1 MTTPTSTLLTWH
13 SANHGEEVLRSAI
26 SLLAKQR
33 VRVGHVM
40 YLVQKRTKIQV
51 PPKVEDA
58 SVQPITLDI
67 DDPTDHATIYSA
79 VRDEVLPAIRDMEDL
94 HINVS
99 PGTPAMHAVWLIL
112 HAGGS
117 FPASTRLWSS
127 QFDPERKERRIS
139 PVRFEINSY
148 LAEVRRSRSLRPQ
161 VAQYELEASSAARRE
176 AFERLGL
183 YGRVPGA
190 PLLILGE
197 RGTGK
202 TRLIET
208 VVSAAK
214 GKQVVSVVCGGVDP
228 NLAESTLF
236 GHVRGAFTGADKER
250 AGLIAAAKGKI
261 LFLDEVQD
269 LPRTV
274 QRKLVRVLQDRQR
287 RYSPVG
293 SDEERRSD
301 FDVVCASNRSL
312 SELQGLLDADLF
324 DRLAHLVVTI
334 PPLRECRDDLLSDW
348 REVWRELRADPATTE
363 EAPWDAIL
371 ARVLVDDPLSGNFR
385 DLQRLALLCMAWN
398 VPAHGSKAMATAI
411 KEWRASRSDPEVAG
425 HSRFYRGTR
434 EQRTREFQKDLA
446 IWAKDRFSTW
456 TRAAV
461 ELRCNEKTLRD
472 DAAAIS

>member
-1 MTTPTSTLLTWH
+1 MTTTTSTLLTWH
-13 SANHGEEVLRSAI
+13 SANHGEEVLRSAVA
-26 SLLAKQR
+26 LLAKQR
-33 VRVGHVM
+33 VRVEHVM
-40 YLVQKRTKIQV
+40 YLVQKRAKVQV
-51 PPKVEDA
+51 PPTVEDA

-67 DDPTDHATIYSA
+67 DDPTDHAAIYSA
-79 VRDEVLPAIRDMEDL
+79 FREEVLPAIRDIEDL

-148 LAEVRRSRSLRPQ
+148 LAEVRRGRSLRPQ
-161 VAQYELEASSAARRE
+161 MAQYELEARSAARRE

-190 PLLILGE
+190 PLLVLGE

-202 TRLIET
+202 TRLVET
-208 VVSAAK
+208 VVSDAK
-214 GKQVVSVVCGGVDP
+214 GKKVVSIACGGVDP

-250 AGLIAAAKGKI
+250 PGLIAAAKGKI

-293 SDEERRSD
+293 SDEERSSD

-334 PPLRECRDDLLSDW
+334 PPLRDCRDDLLDDW
-348 REVWRELRADPATTE
+348 REVWRELRADASTTD
-363 EAPWDAIL
+363 EAPWDTVL
-371 ARVLVDDPLSGNFR
+371 ARALVDDPLSGNFR
-385 DLQRLALLCMAWN
+385 DLQRLALLCMAWS
-398 VPAHGSKAMATAI
+398 VPIHGSKAMTTAI
-411 KEWRASRSDPEVAG
+411 REWRASRCDAEIAG
-425 HSRFYRGTR
+425 HLRFYRGTR

-446 IWAKDRFSTW
+446 IWAKERFTTW
-456 TRAAV
+456 KKAAD
-461 ELRCNEKTLRD
+461 ELHCNEKTLRD
-472 DAAAIS
+472 DASISS

>member
-1 MTTPTSTLLTWH
+1 MTAPTSTLLTWH

-26 SLLAKQR
+26 ALLGKQR

-40 YLVQKRTKIQV
+40 YLVQKRAKVQL
-51 PPKVEDA
+51 PPTFEEA
-58 SVQPITLDI
+58 SVQSITLDI
-67 DDPTDHATIYSA
+67 EDPTDHATIYSA
-79 VRDEVLPAIRDMEDL
+79 IRDEVLPTIRDIEDL

-117 FPASTRLWSS
+117 FHASTRLWSS

-139 PVRFEINSY
+139 PIRFEINSY
-148 LAEVRRSRSLRPQ
+148 LAEVRRGRSLRPQ
-161 VAQYELEASSAARRE
+161 VAQYELEARSAPRRE
-176 AFERLGL
+176 AFERLSL

-190 PLLILGE
+190 PLLVLGE

-202 TRLIET
+202 TRLVET

-214 GKQVVSVVCGGVDP
+214 GKKVVSIACGGVDP

-236 GHVRGAFTGADKER
+236 GHIRGAFTGADKER
-250 AGLIAAAKGKI
+250 PGLIAAAKGKI

-269 LPRTV
+269 LPQTV

-293 SDEERRSD
+293 SDEERCSD

-324 DRLAHLVVTI
+324 DRLAHLVVRI
-334 PPLRECRDDLLSDW
+334 PPLRECREDVLEDW
-348 REVWRELRADPATTE
+348 REVWRELRADPSTCD
-363 EAPWDAIL
+363 EAPWDTLL
-371 ARVLVDDPLSGNFR
+371 ATALVEDPLPGNFR

-398 VPAHGSKAMATAI
+398 VPTHGSKAMATAI
-411 KEWRASRSDPEVAG
+411 KEWWASRSDPEIAG

-434 EQRTREFQKDLA
+434 EQRTREFQKELA
-446 IWAKDRFSTW
+446 IWAKNRFSTW
-456 TRAAV
+456 KRAAE
-461 ELRCNEKTLRD
+461 ELQCNEKTLRS
-472 DAAAIS
+472 DASSSH